1 MIKPWVLTP
10 QNIDNLAE
18 RFRKLDFS
26 KTWEVVVRERKPKRS
41 LEQNDRLWSLYRSIG
56 NYLGYTEDDI
66 HLLMGDKFLRLRK
79 EINGVEII
87 VIKSTRS
94 LSIKD
99 MSDYQLNIEVW
110 AAGLGW
116 VWDE

>member
-1 MIKPWVLTP
+1 MIKPWILTP

-56 NYLGYTEDDI
+56 NYLGYSEDDI

-87 VIKSTRS
+87 VIQSTKS
-94 LSIKD
+94 LSIAK
-99 MSDYQLNIEVW
+99 MSEYQIMIEAW

-116 VWDE
+116 V